1 MKAGMKQHTPCIEEL
16 CNHRFF
22 VPSYQRGYRWTPD
35 EVRDL
40 LDDIRQF
47 AEQKEIN
54 QAESYCI
61 QPLVVRLMESGQ
73 WEVID
78 GQQRLTTIYLITRY
92 INEMWRGRQKDPM
105 FSIHYESRD
114 KTEEFLQQLAVN
126 EDGTVTINDENID
139 FAHITKAYAAIN
151 NWVNES
157 SNLNRDDFVS
167 KLRRSVRVIWY
178 EPVGADSVKIFTRIN
193 SGKIP
198 LTNAELIRGL
208 FLKSSN
214 FSSSSSDLG
223 GLKLARLRQMEIS
236 AEWDRIEATLH
247 DDKFWYFLAN
257 PKDRT
262 ETRIDM
268 IFRLLTGKE
277 ESDSFATF
285 RAYSRTFPQQP
296 DIDAVQEEW
305 NQVKACF
312 ETLQDWYQDWS
323 LYHLIGFLVATGTPV
338 KTLWQECQGL
348 RKSAFQTKL
357 RQRIQAVI
365 PVDLASLGYG
375 DREQVKKVLLL
386 HNILTTLNSR
396 EEHFRFP
403 FNRYKNQK
411 WDVEHIHSVAERSP
425 ESPAHQ
431 KEWLLDAS
439 NYITNDASLKDEI
452 LEFMKNE
459 HWERSAF
466 DAIYTKTLKHFS
478 ENSQPED
485 INDLRNLALLDSGTN
500 RGYGNA
506 VFPAKRAT
514 IIQRERE
521 GVFVPIAT
529 KNAFFKIYSEK
540 VENFT
545 FWSSTD
551 REAYYHAIV
560 TTLASF
566 FNHRQGGLP

>member
-1 MKAGMKQHTPCIEEL
+1 MKQHTPCIEEL
-16 CNHRFF
+16 SNHRFF

-92 INEMWRGRQKDPM
+92 INEMWIGRQKDPM

-214 FSSSSSDLG
+214 FS
-223 GLKLARLRQMEIS
+223 
-236 AEWDRIEATLH
+236 RIVL
-247 DDKFWYFLAN
+247 
-257 PKDRT
+257 
-262 ETRIDM
+262 
-268 IFRLLTGKE
+268 
-277 ESDSFATF
+277 
-285 RAYSRTFPQQP
+285 
-296 DIDAVQEEW
+296 
-305 NQVKACF
+305 C
-312 ETLQDWYQDWS
+312 LQ
-323 LYHLIGFLVATGTPV
+323 
-338 KTLWQECQGL
+338 
-348 RKSAFQTKL
+348 
-357 RQRIQAVI
+357 
-365 PVDLASLGYG
+365 
-375 DREQVKKVLLL
+375 
-386 HNILTTLNSR
+386 
-396 EEHFRFP
+396 FRFR
-403 FNRYKNQK
+403 FKNK
-411 WDVEHIHSVAERSP
+411 PKKAIGI
-425 ESPAHQ
+425 
-431 KEWLLDAS
+431 S
-439 NYITNDASLKDEI
+439 NSSIFISLQ
-452 LEFMKNE
+452 
-459 HWERSAF
+459 S
-466 DAIYTKTLKHFS
+466 
-478 ENSQPED
+478 
-485 INDLRNLALLDSGTN
+485 
-500 RGYGNA
+500 
-506 VFPAKRAT
+506 
-514 IIQRERE
+514 
-521 GVFVPIAT
+521 
-529 KNAFFKIYSEK
+529 
-540 VENFT
+540 
-545 FWSSTD
+545 
-551 REAYYHAIV
+551 
-560 TTLASF
+560 
-566 FNHRQGGLP
+566 